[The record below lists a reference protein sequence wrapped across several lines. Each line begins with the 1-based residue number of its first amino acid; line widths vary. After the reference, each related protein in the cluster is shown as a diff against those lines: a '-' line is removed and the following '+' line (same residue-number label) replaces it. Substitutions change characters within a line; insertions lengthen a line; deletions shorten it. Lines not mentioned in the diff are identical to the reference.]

1 MGSCYS
7 TDKLAPAYARSLSS
21 HHNNRPLDRV
31 KRNQTLN
38 SREIQ
43 RERLVNHSSASLRK
57 SLRKELHPRPFSSI
71 KQRKSAAPDL
81 FLDDSLDVSKAK
93 TISIYSE
100 LPLINLSQS
109 QSQTTSELEEYDNSS
124 INISEYHHPSLNGD
138 TIAIY
143 SDTKAIYPFPIHLN
157 TSASYECKIYN
168 RIDRNTLVESRHN
181 RASYHE
187 SRRYTTSSSMNNSS
201 SFNIQNSSSES
212 SFSYSNSVSP
222 QDTLNSR
229 RMSQNTRPPML
240 QQPTASK
247 INRFGFKPGKYTLGI
262 LYNHVIP

>member
-7 TDKLAPAYARSLSS
+7 TDRLTPAYARSLNS
-21 HHNNRPLDRV
+21 HQSNRPLDRV

-38 SREIQ
+38 SREIE
-43 RERLVNHSSASLRK
+43 RERLVNHSSRSLRK
-57 SLRKELHPRPFSSI
+57 SLRKELHSRPFSSI
-71 KQRKSAAPDL
+71 KQRKSAAADL
-81 FLDDSLDVSKAK
+81 SIDDPLDVSKAK

-100 LPLINLSQS
+100 LPLINLS

-124 INISEYHHPSLNGD
+124 INISEYHHPSLNGN
-138 TIAIY
+138 TIAVY
-143 SDTKAIYPFPIHLN
+143 SDTKVIYPFPIHLN

-229 RMSQNTRPPML
+229 RMSQNTKPSML

-247 INRFGFKPGKYTLGI
+247 INRFGFKPGK
-262 LYNHVIP
+262 